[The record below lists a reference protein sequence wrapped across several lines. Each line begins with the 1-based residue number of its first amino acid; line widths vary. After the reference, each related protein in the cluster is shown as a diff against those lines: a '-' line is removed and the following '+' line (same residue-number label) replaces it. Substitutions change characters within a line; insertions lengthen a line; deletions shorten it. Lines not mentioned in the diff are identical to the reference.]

1 MKRILRSK
9 ELSLVK
15 DIRLSDL
22 LVDLLGSCLVIVF
35 DEATVAHIIK
45 VLFFFKG
52 PSNICYPRLETHIIA
67 EAATHPLG
75 RRIKFGQ

>member
-22 LVDLLGSCLVIVF
+22 LVDLLGSRLVIIF
-35 DEATVAHIIK
+35 NEAAIAHIIK
-45 VLFFFKG
+45 VLFLFQG
-52 PSNICYPRLETHIIA
+52 PSDICNPRLETHVIA
-67 EAATHPLG
+67 ETATHSLG
-75 RRIKFGQ
+75 RWIKFG